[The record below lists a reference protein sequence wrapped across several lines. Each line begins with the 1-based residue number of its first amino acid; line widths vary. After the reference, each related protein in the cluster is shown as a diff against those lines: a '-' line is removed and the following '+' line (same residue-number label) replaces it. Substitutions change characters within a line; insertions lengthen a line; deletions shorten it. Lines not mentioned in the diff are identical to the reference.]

1 MEVDSH
7 SRSSVFITGIIIVG
21 THVLAAVSVCQAC
34 QCFTLINTAAELI
47 VIVELGYGIN
57 WSVTHLFL
65 LTTSMAFAFN
75 VGLLMD
81 LAFVLNLLKD
91 GSLYIACSWIHCES
105 CW

>member
-57 WSVTHLFL
+57 
-65 LTTSMAFAFN
+65 
-75 VGLLMD
+75 
-81 LAFVLNLLKD
+81 
-91 GSLYIACSWIHCES
+91 
-105 CW
+105 